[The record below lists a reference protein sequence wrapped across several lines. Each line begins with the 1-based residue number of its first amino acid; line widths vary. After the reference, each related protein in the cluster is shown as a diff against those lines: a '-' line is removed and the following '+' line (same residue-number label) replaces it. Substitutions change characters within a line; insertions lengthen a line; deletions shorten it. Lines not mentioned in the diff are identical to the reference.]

1 MIPTCGTLVRSVLKE
16 GPALYFKFIIITGR
30 VLPSSIEIC
39 VVIPLVKNVNV
50 STVCH
55 QELKEF
61 GLTGPRSR
69 KRSIDSAIP
78 TKCLNPTMI
87 GGVHESSVAP
97 LICVID
103 QGTILDE

>member
-61 GLTGPRSR
+61 GLTGPRNRNS
-69 KRSIDSAIP
+69 SIDSSIP
-78 TKCLNPTMI
+78 LFLNPTMI